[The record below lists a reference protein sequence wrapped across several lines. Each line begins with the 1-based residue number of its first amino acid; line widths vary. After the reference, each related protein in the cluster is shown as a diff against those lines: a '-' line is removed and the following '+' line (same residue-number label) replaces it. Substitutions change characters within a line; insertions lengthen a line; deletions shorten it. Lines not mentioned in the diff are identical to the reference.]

1 MKSSRPRE
9 AIDQRK
15 IAIYS
20 RKSKFTGKGES
31 IENQVELCRERGKF
45 CALQEGKVITED
57 DFLIFED
64 EGFSGGTL
72 DRPSFQRM
80 MQAVRGGQ
88 IRMIICYRLDRI
100 SRNTGDFANLIQE
113 LEERGVAFI
122 SVRDSFD
129 TTSPT
134 GKAMMMMVSVF
145 SQLERETIAER
156 IRDNMIALAKTG
168 RWLGGQTPTGYASRA
183 VERITEDGKARRLY
197 QLEQIPAEIELV
209 KLIYQMFLD
218 TNSFNQIETYLLQK
232 HILTKQK
239 KDFTR
244 FAIKNILQNPV
255 YMIAD
260 PQAYQYFN
268 ALTDIC
274 TDEAQFDGRFGVMAY
289 NKTRQKNGRANE
301 YRDVTEWVIAVGKH
315 EGIIPGR
322 DWVRVQ
328 QQIAQNSKAAT
339 EGKKKKS
346 RSNVALLSGLLYCEH
361 CGDYMRPKLSQRWS
375 AEYQETIYD
384 YLCETKEK
392 TRRQNCDCPR
402 ANGNTLDRLVCQEV
416 KRLSE
421 DGSEFLLQ
429 LEAAKTQLRGQ
440 SDEQETLLASLRKEL
455 EGKEKSIAALVNS
468 LAETGQTSARE
479 YILQQIDAL
488 HEQKKTLASRVAELE
503 NLADS
508 HCISDEEFDILKDM
522 LASFATSFEHM
533 NLEQKRTA
541 LRAFIE
547 RVDWDGETAKIC
559 FFGAEKAAMVGSVYL
574 YIAPRT
580 SQASPPS
587 PH

>member
-1 MKSSRPRE
+1 MPSPKQKE

-31 IENQVELCRERGKF
+31 IENQVELCRERAKF
-45 CALQEGKVITED
+45 AALQEGKVLSED
-57 DFLIFED
+57 DFLVFED

-80 MQAVRGGQ
+80 MQAVRAGRIG
-88 IRMIICYRLDRI
+88 MIICYRLDRI
-100 SRNTGDFANLIQE
+100 SRNTGDFAHLIQE

-156 IRDNMIALAKTG
+156 VRDNMIALAKTG

-197 QLEQIPAEIELV
+197 QLEQLPAEIALV

-260 PQAYQYFN
+260 AQAYQYFN
-268 ALTDIC
+268 ALTDVFA
-274 TDEAQFDGRFGVMAY
+274 DESQFNGTCGVMAY
-289 NKTRQKNGRANE
+289 NKTKQKNGRANE
-301 YRDVTEWVIAVGKH
+301 YRDVTEWIIAVGKH
-315 EGIIPGR
+315 EGVIPGR

-346 RSNVALLSGLLYCEH
+346 RSNVALLSGLLFCEH

-375 AEYQETIYD
+375 AEYNETIYD

-392 TRRQNCDCPR
+392 SHRKNCDCPR
-402 ANGNTLDRLVCQEV
+402 ANGNTLDRLVCEEV
-416 KRLSE
+416 KRLSA
-421 DGSEFLLQ
+421 DGSEFLRQ
-429 LEAAKTQLRGQ
+429 LEMAKTKLRGQ
-440 SDEQETLLASLRKEL
+440 SDEQEALLASLQKEL
-455 EGKEKSIAALVNS
+455 DGKEKSIAGLVNS

-479 YILQQIDAL
+479 YIIAQIDAL
-488 HEQKKTLASRVAELE
+488 HEEKKTLAGRIAELE
-503 NLADS
+503 NMAES
-508 HCISDEEFDILKDM
+508 HSISDEDFDILVDM
-522 LASFATSFEHM
+522 LRSFAASFEQMSV
-533 NLEQKRTA
+533 EQKRSA
-541 LRAFIE
+541 LRAFVQ
-547 RVDWDGETAKIC
+547 RVDWDGETAKIS
-559 FFGAEKAAMVGSVYL
+559 FFGAEKAAAGELFYQCIS
-574 YIAPRT
+574 PRT
-580 SQASPPS
+580 SPAGPPC